1 MKYAEEI
8 ANLIPNA
15 HFTPFVDS
23 KHFPFTKEEA
33 KFDEFVY
40 RTMKVTG
47 AV

>member
-1 MKYAEEI
+1 MKYGEEI

-15 HFTPFVDS
+15 HFTLLEENIHSPFS
-23 KHFPFTKEEA
+23 EEEA